1 MSVPSPSSGPGG
13 GRSGGSPYAH
23 GPSGEPAV
31 RLRDVVPLRYR
42 LADGT
47 PDELADLGGQARI
60 KAFDSETGSAVF
72 IKVAE
77 DGASIPKEA
86 EVLTRLD
93 HPAIVRLKRWG
104 RGGGAAFLILDLVD
118 APDLETVLRSNGKLG
133 LDDVRALLAAL
144 CPGLAAIHAAG
155 CLHRDLKPA
164 NILVPSFGAPVI
176 ADFGAA
182 IPMELA
188 GSGPESWLTDGYAAP
203 EQYEAGGHEGP
214 WTDLYGLAA
223 TAYRALTG
231 TPPLPAP
238 ARLTGAW
245 MTPAVTAIGDADM
258 QLALAIDRALV
269 LDPERRPKTAEAWAE
284 MLGVRGAWPSVG
296 SSAPP
301 AEPPAAQ
308 DAVDRHPVSP
318 SGNGIR
324 DDVPPTVRV
333 RRTAGQRP
341 APSAAPIF
349 PREPPAEGRPR
360 RNRRRLL
367 AIALALLA
375 VGLIAVG
382 YWAGRPFYERY
393 LKREWLVLADG
404 SGDAPTIAEAL
415 RRAGDGASIR
425 IGDGTFAETVVV
437 NRPMEIAA
445 EEGARPVI
453 APADGPCLV
462 ARGEGAIIS
471 GLTLRGAAPAEPSGP
486 GLPCVLIASG
496 TPKLQDSHISSP
508 TGPAILV
515 RDGAR
520 PLLQR
525 NTVSE
530 TPSASVVVR
539 SGAEPSILDNAI
551 HESGSVVFSEGAKGT
566 FQNNTVS
573 GSRASGLQIRTGAD
587 PRVVGNSIEAA
598 AEAGIYIYDS
608 GRGYIEDNRI
618 LGSTLSGI
626 VVADGGAPSLIGNAI
641 SASGEHGIIILEAS
655 GGAIDRN
662 VITGNKGN
670 GLVLSPESA
679 VELGANQ
686 LEGNAA
692 PQLVDARGGAAKP

>member
-1 MSVPSPSSGPGG
+1 MSVPSPSGGPGG
-13 GRSGGSPYAH
+13 GPSGGSPLAH
-23 GPSGEPAV
+23 EAAGEPPV

-42 LADGT
+42 LAEGT
-47 PDELADLGGQARI
+47 PDELTDLGGQARI

-118 APDLETVLRSNGKLG
+118 APDLETVLRRNGKLG
-133 LDDVRALLAAL
+133 LEDVRILLAAL
-144 CPGLAAIHAAG
+144 CPGLAAIHAAS

-164 NILVPSFGAPVI
+164 NILVPSFAAPVI

-182 IPMELA
+182 VAMERA

-223 TAYRALTG
+223 TAYRALVG

-284 MLGVRGAWPSVG
+284 MLGVRGAAPSAG
-296 SSAPP
+296 SPAPP

-308 DAVDRHPVSP
+308 DAAAHQPAA
-318 SGNGIR
+318 GNGIR
-324 DDVPPTVRV
+324 DEVPPTVRI

-341 APSAAPIF
+341 APSAAPVSL
-349 PREPPAEGRPR
+349 REAPAERRPT

-367 AIALALLA
+367 AVTLALLA
-375 VGLIAVG
+375 LGLIAAG

-393 LKREWLVLADG
+393 LKRDWLVLADG

-425 IGDGTFAETVVV
+425 IGDGTFTETVVI
-437 NRPMEIAA
+437 NRPMEILA

-453 APADGPCLV
+453 APAEGPCLV

-471 GLTLRGAAPAEPSGP
+471 GLTLRGAAAAEPSSP

-508 TGPAILV
+508 NGPAILV

-525 NTVSE
+525 NTVSD

-539 SGAEPSILDNAI
+539 SGAEPTILDNAI
-551 HESGSVVFSEGAKGT
+551 RESGSVVFSEGAKGT
-566 FQNNTVS
+566 FQNNTVG

-679 VELGANQ
+679 VELGTNQ

>member
-1 MSVPSPSSGPGG
+1 MSVPSPSSGHGSGRPGA
-13 GRSGGSPYAH
+13 PPLAEEAT
-23 GPSGEPAV
+23 GEPSV
-31 RLRDVVPLRYR
+31 RLSDVVPLRYR
-42 LADGT
+42 LAEGT
-47 PDELADLGGQARI
+47 PEVLSTLGGQARI

-118 APDLETVLRSNGKLG
+118 APDLETVLRRRGKLSV
-133 LDDVRALLAAL
+133 DDIRALLAAL
-144 CPGLAAIHAAG
+144 CPGVAAIHAAG

-164 NILVPSFGAPVI
+164 NILVPSFGSPVI

-182 IPMELA
+182 IAMERA
-188 GSGPESWLTDGYAAP
+188 ERGPESWLTDGYAAP
-203 EQYEAGGHEGP
+203 EQYEAGGREGP

-223 TAYRALTG
+223 TAYRALIG

-238 ARLTGAW
+238 ARLAGAW
-245 MTPAVTAIGDADM
+245 MTPAVTAVGDAGM
-258 QLALAIDRALV
+258 ELALAIDRALV
-269 LDPERRPKTAEAWAE
+269 LDPERRPKTADAWAE
-284 MLGVRGAWPSVG
+284 MLGVRGAGPAYAAAASPAVP
-296 SSAPP
+296 PP
-301 AEPPAAQ
+301 AMEAGPPPPA
-308 DAVDRHPVSP
+308 
-318 SGNGIR
+318 GNGIA
-324 DDVPPTVRV
+324 DEVPPTVRI
-333 RRTAGQRP
+333 RRSSGQRP
-341 APSAAPIF
+341 APVAAAGSD
-349 PREPPAEGRPR
+349 RESPAAVPPR
-360 RNRRRLL
+360 RRRRRLL
-367 AIALALLA
+367 APALALLA
-375 VGLIAVG
+375 LALLIAG
-382 YWAGRPFYERY
+382 YWAGRPFYETY
-393 LKREWLVLADG
+393 LKREWLVASDG
-404 SGDAPTIAEAL
+404 SGDAATIAEAL

-425 IGDGTFAETVVV
+425 IGNGTFAETVVV
-437 NRPMEIAA
+437 NRPVEIAA
-445 EEGARPVI
+445 AEGAEPVI
-453 APADGPCLV
+453 APPEGPCLV

-471 GLTLRGAAPAEPSGP
+471 GITFRGAASAEPASP

-496 TPKLQDSHISSP
+496 TPKLQDSRISSP
-508 TGPAILV
+508 NGPAILV

-539 SGAEPSILDNAI
+539 SGAEPTILDNTI
-551 HESGSVVFSEGAKGT
+551 RGSGSVVFSEGAKGT

-587 PRVVGNSIEAA
+587 PRVVGNTIEAA
-598 AEAGIYIYDS
+598 AEAGIYVYDS

-641 SASGEHGIIILEAS
+641 SASGEHGIIILEA
-655 GGAIDRN
+655 GAGAIDRN
-662 VITGNKGN
+662 TITDNKGN

-679 VELGANQ
+679 VELGTNQ
-686 LEGNAA
+686 LNGNTP
-692 PQLVDARGGAAKP
+692 PQLVDARGGVSKP